1 MMRMNRIVAVCLGLL
16 TWALLSGAASAEPQG
31 GPPVGSW
38 YGKFS
43 DGSGS
48 LRFNLQGNGNCLYQP
63 TGAAPTVGTGSW
75 KQTSPVGGIVTL
87 RYFNAGFESFSYYSI
102 TWVDAN
108 TITLSDPWFK
118 VTMKRQ

>member
-1 MMRMNRIVAVCLGLL
+1 MKTMNRIAVICLGML
-16 TWALLSGAASAEPQG
+16 TWAAMPTTASAEQG
-31 GPPVGSW
+31 GPPVGTW

-43 DGSGS
+43 DGSGALQFS
-48 LRFNLQGNGNCLYQP
+48 LQANGTCLYGP
-63 TGAAPTVGTGSW
+63 VGTVPTVGRAFW

-87 RYFNAGFESFSYYSI
+87 RYFNAGFESFAYYSI

-108 TITLSDPWFK
+108 TIVLSDPWFR